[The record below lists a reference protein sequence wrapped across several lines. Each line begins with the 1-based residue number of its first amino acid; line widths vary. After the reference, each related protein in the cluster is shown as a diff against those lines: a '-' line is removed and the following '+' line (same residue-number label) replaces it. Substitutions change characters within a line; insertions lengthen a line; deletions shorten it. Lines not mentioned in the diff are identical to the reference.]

1 VTAGDNRARRPATRL
16 AGDTT
21 AAHVCHDV
29 PLAVPEATSGEVRA
43 ALSARPYESVADV
56 VVCDAGRLV
65 GLVPAEVVLA
75 VLLSEHEED
84 LVRLSG
90 VLRST
95 SAARRAREEPVGRR
109 IAHRL
114 PSVASGS
121 WAR

>member
-1 VTAGDNRARRPATRL
+1 VTTGDNRARRPATSL

-29 PLAVPEATSGEVRA
+29 PLAVPEATAGEVRA
-43 ALSARPYESVADV
+43 ALSARPCESVADV

-95 SAARRAREEPVGRR
+95 SAARRASEEPVGRR

-114 PSVASGS
+114 PWLA
-121 WAR
+121 